1 MQRTK
6 NTSMQMVIM
15 ICTDFFQRLDPSFQP
30 LSFTSHTFSCK
41 EGRCLPMAACL
52 EIIFSKQGLSFTIRS
67 VAKLYDILN
76 CFYQFRSIYDL
87 KEIYDGKIHL
97 FLVSIQRN
105 YLFGYLWSI
114 KSNTLMNY
122 VKALI
127 KPFEAR
133 QRSVKN
139 KNLS

>member
-1 MQRTK
+1 
-6 NTSMQMVIM
+6 
-15 ICTDFFQRLDPSFQP
+15 
-30 LSFTSHTFSCK
+30 
-41 EGRCLPMAACL
+41 MAACL
-52 EIIFSKQGLSFTIRS
+52 KIIFSKQGLSFTIRS
-67 VAKLYDILN
+67 VAKLYDILD

-105 YLFGYLWSI
+105 YLVEYLWSI
-114 KSNTLMNY
+114 KSNKYSYELRISILTLSVPIPDEDKKLTYIFIFTLLCGASKGFMKAL
-122 VKALI
+122 KALI